1 MFEYVTVARNCAM
14 QFISLGNDFGLIIVL
29 ISDMPINKNK
39 PNYAKSSQ
47 TKLNQ
52 IGLLAK

>member
-29 ISDMPINKNK
+29 ISYMPINKNK